1 MTKSDVMRKIS
12 QANTSENFLQPP
24 FKKKKENCIQSQ
36 MWIWAS
42 IVVDRET
49 DRQKGISIFYHTQEA
64 HN

>member
-1 MTKSDVMRKIS
+1 MTKSEVMRKIS
-12 QANTSENFLQPP
+12 QA
-24 FKKKKENCIQSQ
+24 KKENCIQSQ

-42 IVVDRET
+42 IVVDRQT